1 MTVITVLQRP
11 TLIPRPHRPTRL
23 DKTVLSR
30 RVGVGGVDW
39 TIALICSH
47 SATTTRRDGL
57 LRRVGRCELGMTLTL
72 SLDPSRNRDKVDVPN
87 GSFRFG
93 QVVRC
98 PGGGQMSGHE
108 GTPDTLS
115 PDLSAR

>member
-1 MTVITVLQRP
+1 
-11 TLIPRPHRPTRL
+11 
-23 DKTVLSR
+23 
-30 RVGVGGVDW
+30 
-39 TIALICSH
+39 
-47 SATTTRRDGL
+47 
-57 LRRVGRCELGMTLTL
+57 MTLTL
-72 SLDPSRNRDKVDVPN
+72 SLDPSRNRDKVDVRN

-98 PGGGQMSGHE
+98 PGGQMSGHE

>member
-1 MTVITVLQRP
+1 
-11 TLIPRPHRPTRL
+11 
-23 DKTVLSR
+23 
-30 RVGVGGVDW
+30 
-39 TIALICSH
+39 
-47 SATTTRRDGL
+47 
-57 LRRVGRCELGMTLTL
+57 MTLTL

-98 PGGGQMSGHE
+98 PGGQMSGHE